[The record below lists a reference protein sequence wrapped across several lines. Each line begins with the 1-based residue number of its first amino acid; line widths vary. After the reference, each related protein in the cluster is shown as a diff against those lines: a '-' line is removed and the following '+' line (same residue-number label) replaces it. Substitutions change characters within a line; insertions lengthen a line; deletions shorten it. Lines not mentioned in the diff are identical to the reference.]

1 VLIVGFQLTP
11 DNVHLEIRNDMHGNH
26 MGTGVAYVQFV
37 SSEAAEQARNIKHKQ
52 MMGTRY
58 IECMILI
65 PGQTLL
71 KTYTLHLQAICTRQQ
86 CSVHIIALFVPPVTG

>member
-1 VLIVGFQLTP
+1 MYGDHT
-11 DNVHLEIRNDMHGNH
+11 
-26 MGTGVAYVQFV
+26 GTGVAYVQFV
-37 SSEAAEQARNIKHKQ
+37 SSEAAEQAQNTKHKQ

-71 KTYTLHLQAICTRQQ
+71 RTYTLRLQAICTRQQ
-86 CSVHIIALFVPPVTG
+86 CSVHIIALFVPPVTD

>member
-1 VLIVGFQLTP
+1 
-11 DNVHLEIRNDMHGNH
+11 

-37 SSEAAEQARNIKHKQ
+37 SSEAAEQAQNIKHKQ

-71 KTYTLHLQAICTRQQ
+71 KTYTLHLQAICTHHQ
-86 CSVHIIALFVPPVTG
+86 CSVHIIALFVPPVTDQNSVMAGSSTLWPLVHSIAN